1 MSLLDKE
8 SLLPI
13 RVEGRRRSSRL
24 TNEAETVQ
32 LQSAT
37 LEVEDADG
45 EVHHLIQIKWWT
57 KRTKWS
63 MLILDGDHNVIAL
76 AGPRTQEI
84 ACWEE
89 CIRVLE
95 AKGLWASE

>member
-45 EVHHLIQIKWWT
+45 GVQHLIQIKWWT
-57 KRTKWS
+57 KRRKWS
-63 MLILDGDHNVIAL
+63 MLILDGDHNLIAL

>member
-13 RVEGRRRSSRL
+13 RVAGRRRSSRL

-45 EVHHLIQIKWWT
+45 EIQPLIQIKWWT
-57 KRTKWS
+57 KRRQWS
-63 MLILDGDHNVIAL
+63 MLILDSDHNLLAL
-76 AGPRTQEI
+76 AGPRTQET

-95 AKGLWASE
+95 AKGLWAGD

>member
-37 LEVEDADG
+37 LEVEDTDG

-57 KRTKWS
+57 KRRKWS
-63 MLILDGDHNVIAL
+63 MLILDGDHNLIAV

-84 ACWEE
+84 ACWKE

-95 AKGLWASE
+95 AKGLWAGE

>member
-8 SLLPI
+8 SLLPV

-24 TNEAETVQ
+24 TNESESVQ

-37 LEVEDADG
+37 LEVEDSEG

-57 KRTKWS
+57 KRRKWS
-63 MLILDGDHNVIAL
+63 MQIFDADHNLIAL

-89 CIRVLE
+89 CIRVME
-95 AKGLWASE
+95 AKGLWAAD

>member
-13 RVEGRRRSSRL
+13 RVDGRRRSSRL

-45 EVHHLIQIKWWT
+45 EVQHLIQIKWWT
-57 KRTKWS
+57 KRRKWS
-63 MLILDGDHNVIAL
+63 MLILDGDHNLIAL

-95 AKGLWASE
+95 AKGLWAGE